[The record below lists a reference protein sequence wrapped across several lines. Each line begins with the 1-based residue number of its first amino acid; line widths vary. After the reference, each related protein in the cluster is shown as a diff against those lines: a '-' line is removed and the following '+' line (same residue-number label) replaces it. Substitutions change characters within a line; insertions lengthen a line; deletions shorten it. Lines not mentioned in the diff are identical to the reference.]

1 MANPKIDSIKL
12 PGNTTKYDFDLP
24 TTATPSIA
32 SMIIGSMTSSSNTNL
47 SVFGKEE
54 VVGQISVTQ
63 NPGEQTTHIA
73 IGYESISLYGYMGE
87 SYPLFTLSHDYNTAY
102 LTSLSGNLQSGPAYS
117 GNLSIKSGGK
127 LSIESGNNLLLS
139 AGDQLNIYSPIS
151 VRIGAG
157 NYNPTTQDAANN
169 GYDYIVDIV
178 DEGDFYV
185 NAPTECILSATC
197 LELNPSSTFS
207 ITTNGSNKVNAG
219 TISVYE
225 KKEGIFIEQYKDR
238 SNTNIQYTTIS
249 LVASTNY
256 GIPGGGYAQGLI
268 SLDAPTVE
276 LKNSML
282 KFTNTTTSGT
292 YSCGVYLDNYSLKIG
307 HKWDNADNVWAN
319 SDIISSVIKKDRV
332 PVSELNGRQ
341 FLVIPKSLGIANDCT
356 IKGDNSTLYKIYRI
370 GFLNCNTGAPTMQ
383 DGVPAYYFNLNTFT
397 GSTSSANINDVAI
410 YIGTSS
416 TSSTA
421 QLTLSNVYLI
431 ALS

>member
-24 TTATPSIA
+24 TTATPSIT
-32 SMIIGSMTSSSNTNL
+32 SLTIGSLSSTSSTALTVYGQQYIDGSLDVWPSLEDANL
-47 SVFGKEE
+47 HPHV
-54 VVGQISVTQ
+54 
-63 NPGEQTTHIA
+63 N
-73 IGYESISLYGYMGE
+73 IGFNMISLYGYMGE
-87 SYPLFTLSHDYNTAY
+87 SYSLFTLSQDGQTAY

-117 GNLSIKSGGK
+117 GNLSIK
-127 LSIESGNNLLLS
+127 SGNNLLLS

-169 GYDYIVDIV
+169 GYDYIVDIE

-185 NAPTECILSATC
+185 NAPTECTLSAAS

-207 ITTNGSNKVNAG
+207 VTTNGSDEVNAG

-225 KKEGIFIEQYKDR
+225 KKEGIFIKQYKDS

-256 GIPGGGYAQGLI
+256 ARPGGGYAQGLI

-282 KFTNTTTSGT
+282 KFTDTTSSA
-292 YSCGVYLDNYSLKIG
+292 YSCGIYKDRNSYSLKIG
-307 HKWDNADNVWAN
+307 HNWDNADNFWAN

-332 PVSELNGRQ
+332 TVSELNGRQ
-341 FLVIPKSLGIANDCT
+341 FLVIPKSLGIAHNCIIND
-356 IKGDNSTLYKIYRI
+356 INGNAYKIYRI

-383 DGVPAYYFNLNTFT
+383 GGDPAYYFNLNTFT

>member
-63 NPGEQTTHIA
+63 NPGEQTSHIA
-73 IGYESISLYGYMGE
+73 IGYESISLYGYMEE
-87 SYPLFTLSHDYNTAY
+87 SYPLFTLSHDSQTAY
-102 LTSLSGNLQSGPAYS
+102 LTTLSGKLQSGPAYS
-117 GNLSIKSGGK
+117 GNLSIK
-127 LSIESGNNLLLS
+127 SGNNLLLS
-139 AGDQLNIYSPIS
+139 AGDQLNIYSPRS

-169 GYDYIVDIV
+169 GYDYIVNIE

-185 NAPTECILSATC
+185 NAPTECTISATC

-207 ITTNGSNKVNAG
+207 ITTNGSNEVNAG
-219 TISVYE
+219 TISVY
-225 KKEGIFIEQYKDR
+225 KKQEGIFIEQYKDG

-256 GIPGGGYAQGLI
+256 EIPGGGGYAQGLI

-319 SDIISSVIKKDRV
+319 SAIISSVIKKDNV

-356 IKGDNSTLYKIYRI
+356 IKGDNSTLYKVYRI

-383 DGVPAYYFNLNTFT
+383 DNVPAYYFNLNTFT

>member
-102 LTSLSGNLQSGPAYS
+102 LTSLSGNLQSGSAYS

-139 AGDQLNIYSPIS
+139 AKNQLNIYSPIS

-157 NYNPTTQDAANN
+157 YFNPTTQDAANN
-169 GYDYIVDIV
+169 RYDYIVDIE

-185 NAPTECILSATC
+185 NAPIDCALSAAC

-207 ITTNGSNKVNAG
+207 ITTNGSDEVNAG

-225 KKEGIFIEQYKDR
+225 KKEGIFIKQYKDEP
-238 SNTNIQYTTIS
+238 NTNIQYTTIS

-256 GIPGGGYAQGLI
+256 ERPGGGYAHGLI

-282 KFTNTTTSGT
+282 KFTDTTTSGT

-307 HKWDNADNVWAN
+307 HKWDNADNFWAN
-319 SDIISSVIKKDRV
+319 SDIISSVIKKDSV

-341 FLVIPKSLGIANDCT
+341 FLVIPKSLGIAHNCIINDVNGNT
-356 IKGDNSTLYKIYRI
+356 HKIYRI
-370 GFLNCNTGAPTMQ
+370 GFLNCNTGTPTMQ

-397 GSTSSANINDVAI
+397 RSTSSANINDVAI
-410 YIGTSS
+410 YIGTTS
-416 TSSTA
+416 TSSTP
-421 QLTLSNVYLI
+421 LTLSNVYLI